1 MSEEEVRQAYKEA
14 LKKIE
19 RLKEEV
25 QFMKDKRCHKF
36 YCMKQRT

>member
-25 QFMKDKRCHKF
+25 QLMKTKRCHKF

>member
-14 LKKIE
+14 LKQIE

-25 QFMKDKRCHKF
+25 QSMRVKRCHKF